1 MTMAKTS
8 LCIIA
13 MAAWLLSSHV
23 AADEFRFDRR
33 SDWQEWTSPIGAIQ
47 LRPDGQVELGW
58 YGTDTDPMDD
68 MSLFSH
74 PTRKSGEVFGG
85 LTAQSN
91 NRDARLLADNDRD
104 TWWQPD
110 AGADPDNAWIHID
123 LGRLVLMKEIR
134 LVFPDTLGVRPFR
147 DFSVFVSEG
156 STVSSSADVWR
167 FQRVFTTTEPNE
179 LGEIVIP
186 LSIED
191 FGDIATGENL
201 VTGKSL
207 DFMPV
212 HYIRFLPHEVGENAA
227 LAEIEVTAIGDNIAL
242 TTFERGGTIRSG
254 RPKVE
259 ELRDGTVDNAW
270 PLIANNLNRFWQDG
284 GMWFEWDLGALF
296 HVSRIVFYQWPPN
309 HLGRTTFGIGGTNT
323 GYNLEMT
330 DGTPIARDD
339 PFRSP
344 FDYTR
349 VSLVDNSQAPGRYV
363 FDHQL
368 EDRVGRY
375 LFWNHMDVEDRR
387 VGYIMLEVFIYSA
400 GYPAQ
405 AALTSDFID
414 LGGAKSI
421 TGISWDA
428 DTPPGTRITVQTR
441 TGNELDVEQFFFKKN
456 GEPITEAQYNK
467 LPKVVRG
474 EIVEVPKE
482 GADWSG
488 WSEPHLSPGQP
499 FRSPT
504 PRQLLRMRVSLETDD
519 PQITPVLKS
528 VTLHFDEALVQK
540 GVEAAIYPREAIAG
554 EWQDFRYVLQPI
566 FTARDR
572 GFDRVILPVPGQVRN
587 VSLRIDGQESEG
599 SVESTA
605 DTLVVAMPGRVLRD
619 SVEVLFTA
627 RPLSNPTRFLAS
639 VANSAQPDNRQEVR
653 PPDVDDDGDGEV
665 DRTDREALFVFL
677 PDVATGGTIRNLVVS
692 SRAITPN
699 GDAINDNLRI
709 TFDLFRT
716 RVAAE
721 LRLYNLAGHLLRVV
735 SGRRGET
742 QELVWDGMV
751 DDRPA
756 APGIYVCRVEV
767 PADAGPEA
775 ETLLVSVAY

>member
-1 MTMAKTS
+1 MAKTS
-8 LCIIA
+8 LCIA
-13 MAAWLLSSHV
+13 VMAAWLLSSQ
-23 AADEFRFDRR
+23 AEADELRFDSRR
-33 SDWQEWTSPIGAIQ
+33 DWQEWTSPTGAIQ
-47 LRPDGQVELGW
+47 LQRDGKVELGW
-58 YGTDTDPMDD
+58 YGTDTDPMDN

-91 NRDARLLADNDRD
+91 NRDARFLADNDRG
-104 TWWQPD
+104 TWWQPA
-110 AGADPDNAWIHID
+110 AGAEPDDAWLHID
-123 LGRLVLMKEIR
+123 LGRLVLLKEIR
-134 LVFPDTLGVRPFR
+134 LVFPDTLDVRPFR

-167 FQRVFTTTEPNE
+167 FQRVFTTAEPNE
-179 LGEIVIP
+179 LDEIIIP

-191 FGDIATGENL
+191 FGNIATGENL
-201 VTGKSL
+201 VTGKLL

-212 HYIRFLPHEVGENAA
+212 HYIRFLPHEVGTGAA

-242 TTFERGGTIRSG
+242 TTFDRGGAIRSG
-254 RPKVE
+254 LKKVE
-259 ELRDGTVDNAW
+259 EIRDGTVDNAW
-270 PLIANNLNRFWQDG
+270 PVVSNTLNRFWQDG

-296 HVSRIVFYQWPPN
+296 HISRIIFYQWPPN
-309 HLGRTTFGIGGTNT
+309 QLGRTTFGIGGTNT
-323 GYNLEMT
+323 GYNLEIT

-339 PFRSP
+339 SFRSP

-349 VSLVDNSQAPGRYV
+349 VSLVDNSRAPRRYI

-368 EDRVGRY
+368 KDRAGRY
-375 LFWNHMDVEDRR
+375 LFWNHLDIENRNAA
-387 VGYIMLEVFIYSA
+387 YIMLEVFIYSA

-414 LGGAKSI
+414 LGSAKSV

-441 TGNELDVEQFFFKKN
+441 TGNELDVELFYFKKN

-488 WSEPHLSPGQP
+488 WSEPHLASGQS

-519 PQITPVLKS
+519 PQITPVLNS

-540 GVEAAIYPREAIAG
+540 GIEAAIYPREALAG
-554 EWQDFRYVLQPI
+554 EWQDFRYVLQPT
-566 FTARDR
+566 FTVRDR
-572 GFDRVILPVPGQVRN
+572 GFDRVILPVPGAVQN
-587 VSLRIDGQESEG
+587 VSLRINGEALAG
-599 SVESTA
+599 AVESTV
-605 DTLVVAMPGRVLRD
+605 DTLVVAMPRRVLRD

-627 RPLSNPTRFLAS
+627 RPLNNPTRFLAS
-639 VANSAQPDNRQEVR
+639 VANSAQPDNLQEVK
-653 PPDVDDDGDGEV
+653 PPDIDDDGDGEL

-677 PDVATGGTIRNLVVS
+677 PNTAWGGTIRNLAVS
-692 SRAITPN
+692 SRVITPN

-716 RVAAE
+716 KVAAE
-721 LRLYNLAGHLLRVV
+721 LRLYNLSGHLLRVV
-735 SGRRGET
+735 AGHAGET
-742 QELVWDGMV
+742 QQLVWDGRV
-751 DDRPA
+751 DNRPA
-756 APGIYVCRVEV
+756 PPGIYVCRVEV
-767 PADAGPEA
+767 PADVGAEA

>member
-1 MTMAKTS
+1 MKRTS
-8 LCIIA
+8 RIA
-13 MAAWLLSSHV
+13 LAAWLLSGY
-23 AADEFRFDRR
+23 AGADELRFERL
-33 SDWQEWTSPIGAIQ
+33 SDWREWTSPTGAIQ
-47 LRPDGQVELGW
+47 LWQDGKVELGW

-68 MSLFSH
+68 MTQFSH

-91 NRDARLLADNDRD
+91 DREARFLADNDRD

-110 AGADPDNAWIHID
+110 AGADPNNAWIHID
-123 LGRLVLMKEIR
+123 LGRVVLLKEIR
-134 LVFPDTLGVRPFR
+134 LVFPDTLGLRPFR

-191 FGDIATGENL
+191 FGTIATGENL
-201 VTGKSL
+201 VRGKLL

-212 HYIRFLPHEVGENAA
+212 HYVRFLPHEAGEGAA
-227 LAEIEVTAIGDNIAL
+227 LAEIELTAVGDNIAL

-254 RPKVE
+254 LKKVE
-259 ELRDGTVDNAW
+259 EIRDGTVDNAW
-270 PLIANNLNRFWQDG
+270 PVISNTLNRFWQDG

-296 HVSRIVFYQWPPN
+296 HVSRIVFYQWPPDQ
-309 HLGRTTFGIGGTNT
+309 LGRTTFGIGGTNT

-349 VSLVDNSQAPGRYV
+349 VSLVDNSRAPGRYV

-375 LFWNHMDVEDRR
+375 LFWNHRDVEDRR

-421 TGISWDA
+421 TGVSWDA

-441 TGNELDVEQFFFKKN
+441 TGNELDADQFFFKKN
-456 GEPITEAQYNK
+456 GEQITEAQYNK

-488 WSEPHLSPGQP
+488 WSEPHLASGQP

-519 PQITPVLKS
+519 PNITPVLNS

-540 GVEAAIYPREAIAG
+540 GVEAAIYPREATAG
-554 EWQDFRYVLQPI
+554 QWQDFRYVLQPT

-572 GFDRVILPVPGQVRN
+572 GFDRVLLPVPGAVRN
-587 VSLRIDGQESEG
+587 VSLRVNGAAVEG
-599 SVESTA
+599 AVESTV
-605 DTLVVAMPGRVLRD
+605 DTLVIAMPQRVLRD
-619 SVEVLFTA
+619 SVEVMFTA
-627 RPLSNPTRFLAS
+627 RPLNNPTRFLAS
-639 VANSAQPDNRQEVR
+639 VANSAQPDNLQEVR
-653 PPDVDDDGDGEV
+653 PPDVDDDGDGQF

-677 PDVATGGTIRNLVVS
+677 PNTATGSTIRNLVVS
-692 SRAITPN
+692 SRVITPN
-699 GDAINDNLRI
+699 GDAVNDDLRV

-716 RVAAE
+716 KVAAE
-721 LRLYNLAGHLLRVV
+721 LRLYNVAGRLLRVV
-735 SGRRGET
+735 SGQAGET
-742 QELVWDGMV
+742 QQLVWDGMV
-751 DDRPA
+751 NDQPA
-756 APGIYVCRVEV
+756 EPGIYICRVAV
-767 PADAGPEA
+767 PADAGLATEV
-775 ETLLVSVAY
+775 LLVSVAY

>member
-1 MTMAKTS
+1 MTKTS
-8 LCIIA
+8 LYLIA
-13 MAAWLLSSHV
+13 LAVLASHV
-23 AADEFRFDRR
+23 AADELRFERR
-33 SDWQEWTSPIGAIQ
+33 GDWQQWTSPVGAIQ
-47 LRPDGQVELGW
+47 VRPDGRVELGW
-58 YGTDTDPMDD
+58 YGMDTDPMDN
-68 MSLFSH
+68 MTQFSH

-91 NRDARLLADNDRD
+91 NRDARLLADNDRA
-104 TWWQPD
+104 TWWQPA
-110 AGADPDNAWIHID
+110 AGADPDNAWLHID
-123 LGRLVLMKEIR
+123 LGRLVLLKEIR
-134 LVFPDTLGVRPFR
+134 LVFPDTLDVRPFR

-179 LGEIVIP
+179 LNEIVIP

-191 FGDIATGENL
+191 FGDRATGENL
-201 VTGKSL
+201 VTGKLL

-212 HYIRFLPHEVGENAA
+212 HYIRFLPHEVGAGAA

-242 TTFERGGTIRSG
+242 TTFDRGGTIRSG
-254 RPKVE
+254 LKKVE

-270 PLIANNLNRFWQDG
+270 PLVANNLNRFWQDG
-284 GMWFEWDLGALF
+284 GLWFEWDLGALF

-323 GYNLEMT
+323 GYNLEIT

-349 VSLVDNSQAPGRYV
+349 ISLVDNSQAPGRYV

-368 EDRVGRY
+368 TDRVGRY
-375 LFWNHMDVEDRR
+375 LFWNHLDVLNRR

-405 AALTSDFID
+405 ATLTSDFID

-421 TGISWDA
+421 SGISWDA

-441 TGNELDVEQFFFKKN
+441 TGNEFDVEQFFFKKN

-474 EIVEVPKE
+474 EIGEVPKE

-488 WSEPHLSPGQP
+488 WSEPHLTSGQS

-504 PRQLLRMRVSLETDD
+504 PRQLLRMRVRLETDD
-519 PQITPVLKS
+519 PTITPVLNA
-528 VTLHFDEALVQK
+528 VTLHYDEALVQK
-540 GVEAAIYPREAIAG
+540 GVEAAIYPREAQAG
-554 EWQDFRYVLQPI
+554 QWQDFRYVLQPT
-566 FTARDR
+566 FTVRDQ
-572 GFDRVILPVPGQVRN
+572 GFDRVMLPVPGEVRN
-587 VSLRIDGQESEG
+587 VSLRVNGAEIEG
-599 SVESTA
+599 TVESTV
-605 DTLVVAMPGRVLRD
+605 DTLVVALPRRVLRD
-619 SVEVLFTA
+619 SVEVLFSA
-627 RPLSNPTRFLAS
+627 RPLNNPTRFLAA
-639 VANSAQPDNRQEVR
+639 VANSAQPGNRQEVR

-665 DRTDREALFVFL
+665 DRADRDALFIFL
-677 PDVATGGTIRNLVVS
+677 PNTDSGNMIRNLVAS
-692 SRAITPN
+692 TRIITPN
-699 GDAINDNLRI
+699 GDAINDELHL

-716 RVAAE
+716 KVAAE
-721 LRLYNLAGHLLRVV
+721 LRLYNLAGRLLRVV
-735 SGRRGET
+735 SGQRGET
-742 QELVWDGMV
+742 QQLTWDGMV
-751 DDRPA
+751 DGRRA
-756 APGIYVCRVEV
+756 APGLYVCRVEV
-767 PADAGPEA
+767 AADTGPEA
-775 ETLLVSVAY
+775 ATLLVSVAY

>member
-1 MTMAKTS
+1 MAKTS

-13 MAAWLLSSHV
+13 MTAWLLSSRA
-23 AADEFRFDRR
+23 AADEIRFESLR
-33 SDWQEWTSPIGAIQ
+33 DWQQWTSPIGAIQ
-47 LRPDGQVELGW
+47 LRQDGQVELGW
-58 YGTDTDPMDD
+58 YGTDTDPMDN

-85 LTAQSN
+85 LTAHSN
-91 NRDARLLADNDRD
+91 NRNARFVFDNDPD

-110 AGADPDNAWIHID
+110 AGADPDNAWIDID
-123 LGRLVLMKEIR
+123 LGRLVLLKEIR
-134 LVFPDTLGVRPFR
+134 LVFPDTLDVRPFR

-156 STVSSSADVWR
+156 STVSPSEDVWR

-191 FGDIATGENL
+191 FGDVATGENMVL
-201 VTGKSL
+201 GKTL

-212 HYIRFLPHEVGENAA
+212 HYIRFLPHEVGEGAA

-242 TTFERGGTIRSG
+242 TTFDRGGTIRSG

-309 HLGRTTFGIGGTNT
+309 HLGRTTFGIGGTNN

-339 PFRSP
+339 AFRSP

-349 VSLVDNSQAPGRYV
+349 VSLVDNSRAPVRYV
-363 FDHQL
+363 FDHPL

-375 LFWNHMDVEDRR
+375 LFWNHFDVQDRR

-441 TGNELDVEQFFFKKN
+441 TGNELDAEQFFFKKN
-456 GEPITEAQYNK
+456 GEPVTEAQYNK

-474 EIVEVPKE
+474 EIVEEPKE

-488 WSEPHLSPGQP
+488 WSEPHLASGQS

-504 PRQLLRMRVSLETDD
+504 PRRLLRMRVSLETDD
-519 PQITPVLKS
+519 PKITPVLNS
-528 VTLHFDEALVQK
+528 VTLHFDAALVQK

-554 EWQDFRYVLQPI
+554 EWQDFRYVLLPT
-566 FTARDR
+566 FTARDQ
-572 GFDRVILPVPGQVRN
+572 GFDRVILPVPGDVRN
-587 VSLRIDGQESEG
+587 VSLRINGEEVEG
-599 SVESTA
+599 SVESTV
-605 DTLVVAMPGRVLRD
+605 DTLVIAMPRRTLRD
-619 SVEVLFTA
+619 SVEVMFTA

-653 PPDVDDDGDGEV
+653 PLEVDDDGDGDL

-677 PDVATGGTIRNLVVS
+677 PNTTSGGTIRNLAVS
-692 SRAITPN
+692 NRIITPN

-716 RVAAE
+716 KVAAE
-721 LRLYNLAGHLLRVV
+721 LRLYSLSGRLLRVV
-735 SGRRGET
+735 AGQRGET
-742 QELVWDGMV
+742 QQLVWDGMV

-756 APGIYVCRVEV
+756 PPGIYVCRLAV
-767 PADAGPEA
+767 PTDAGQEA
-775 ETLLVSVAY
+775 KTLLVRVAY